1 METQNAYYRSCAKQ
15 WIWSV
20 RVSYMNVERR
30 KMEQSFP
37 PRHHIRLSVDL
48 GVMVQA
54 YTMNASQ
61 PSNSTEDLDL
71 EEFSLNLFQLIVHT
85 NCIFWGGLING
96 FVAFVMFTSGRL
108 YNPRN
113 RTWFGLII
121 CNLLTLSMGLTECI
135 VVHWPNQI
143 ICYMFSAL
151 VGIPYT
157 LLLFN
162 VLLAVGDRCLAL
174 MVPVFYRTKVT
185 VRHVNTIQIVL
196 FTLIP
201 TLLMLPY
208 WSNLVPLQCGFNRVV
223 GKLFGILA
231 SLLVLLCVSAQLV
244 LYREAR
250 KYLGGSVSDSSLPLS
265 DLTPTQREPVTETS
279 DSLGASYLRG
289 PRFFAYCG
297 SKRISKLDL
306 EAALSV
312 LSGIT
317 SLCIFTLPM
326 AGVFFYGWICPKVTD
341 HCNLTR
347 QAGSIAREFL
357 LVHAVYNPIVY
368 AVRSRE
374 FHSALR
380 RSERVL

>member
-1 METQNAYYRSCAKQ
+1 MHL
-15 WIWSV
+15 
-20 RVSYMNVERR
+20 ERR
-30 KMEQSFP
+30 KAEQSFP
-37 PRHHIRLSVDL
+37 PRHIRLSVDL
-48 GVMVQA
+48 RVAVDA
-54 YTMNASQ
+54 DTMNASQ
-61 PSNSTEDLDL
+61 SSNSTEDVEL
-71 EEFSLNLFQLIVHT
+71 EGFSLNLFQLIVHT

-96 FVAFVMFTSGRL
+96 FVAFVMLTSGRL

-121 CNLLTLSMGLTECI
+121 CNLLTLFMGLTECI

-143 ICYMFSAL
+143 ICYVFSAL
-151 VGIPYT
+151 VGSPYT

-174 MVPVFYRTKVT
+174 MVPVFYRTKVS

-201 TLLMLPY
+201 ILLMLPY
-208 WSNLVPLQCGFNRVV
+208 WSKLVPLQCGFNRVV
-223 GKLFGILA
+223 GKLFGVLT
-231 SLLVLLCVSAQLV
+231 SSLVLLCVSAQLI
-244 LYREAR
+244 LYRQAK
-250 KYLGGSVSDSSLPLS
+250 KYLADCVFDSSLPLS
-265 DLTPTQREPVTETS
+265 DLTQTS
-279 DSLGASYLRG
+279 DSMGVSYLRG

-297 SKRISKLDL
+297 SKRIGKLEL

-341 HCNLTR
+341 QCNLTR
-347 QAGSIAREFL
+347 QVGSIAREFL

-380 RSERVL
+380 RSDNVL